1 MAEMKLET
9 RTDLALLL
17 DIHPR
22 TLEDWLQ
29 ILQRP
34 APLAEALKILLNH
47 GLEKIFLF
55 KNVFLPEE
63 SKELFT
69 NLVKLLGNTMPEIHS
84 PEKQNIILQIKKI
97 FSNTDI
103 NHILYFTSIHPFW
116 DFSITSR
123 LLEYAD
129 EYYPDY
135 TFGENIPPGM
145 VPDIFSRSFAE
156 TLENEFQD
164 LLNSPVDFEVIPFMR
179 KNLNNFHV
187 EIHYESPDFRMLR
200 LDFSLKSDRSI
211 LESHQFFRQAG
222 IPDYSAL
229 EKIMADNPEIL
240 YTQPSYLEVEI
251 HSGCDYACTFCPRQ
265 YIPIPE
271 KSIQPEALDKI
282 SSFLDQSLRDVTI
295 TLGGM
300 GEPLLHPDV
309 FGIFRRF
316 LPHPALKR
324 LIVETN
330 GFYLE
335 TIIPALPE
343 LAEHIG
349 KILFIINF
357 NSIEKYETIHG
368 APAGA
373 LEKINRNLR
382 DLTQVYREQNWNLE
396 KIYIQMLKIEENEM
410 ETDAI
415 YAMTKELGI
424 SFLLQKYNTYLD
436 LMPQKRVSDMTP
448 LERSF
453 CWHLRRDIFIRADG
467 SVSYCKQDVAGKIP
481 VGNLKNEEIQDIFHR
496 RQTDW
501 IRNYR
506 ADYPEN
512 PACAVC
518 DEYFTFNF

>member
-1 MAEMKLET
+1 MAEIKLEK
-9 RTDLALLL
+9 RSDLTILL
-17 DIHPR
+17 DIHPG
-22 TLEDWLQ
+22 
-29 ILQRP
+29 ILQEWVRILQGQES
-34 APLAEALKILLNH
+34 LAEGLKILLNH

-55 KNVFLPEE
+55 RHIFLPEE
-63 SKELFT
+63 SRELFAS
-69 NLVKLLGNTMPEIHS
+69 LAKLLGKTIPEIRY
-84 PEKQNIILQIKKI
+84 PEKQNSILQMEKI
-97 FSNTDI
+97 FSNPEI
-103 NHILYFTSIHPFW
+103 NHIFYLTSIHPFW
-116 DFSITSR
+116 DFAITSR

-135 TFGENIPPGM
+135 TFGENSPSGM
-145 VPDIFSRSFAE
+145 VPDIFSRSFVE
-156 TLENEFQD
+156 TLEYEFQD
-164 LLNSPVDFEVIPFMR
+164 LRNAPEDFELIPFMR

-211 LESHQFFRQAG
+211 LESYQFFRQAG

-229 EKIMADNPEIL
+229 EKTMAENPDIL

-251 HSGCDYACTFCPRQ
+251 FSGCDYACTFCPRQ
-265 YIPIPE
+265 FTPIQE
-271 KSIQPEALDKI
+271 KSIPSEALEKV

-309 FGIFRRF
+309 SGVLRKF

-324 LIVETN
+324 LILETN

-335 TIIPALPE
+335 KIISALPE

-357 NSIEKYETIHG
+357 NSLERYEEIHG
-368 APAGA
+368 APLGA
-373 LEKINRNLR
+373 LEKVNHNLQE
-382 DLTQVYREQNWNLE
+382 LTQVYREQNWNPE
-396 KIYIQMLKIEENEM
+396 KIYLQMLKIEENEM

-453 CWHLRRDIFIRADG
+453 CWHLRRDFFIRADG

-481 VGNLKNEEIQDIFHR
+481 VGNLNNEEIQDIIHR